1 MKKLF
6 YLIAVLFMVSCNQN
20 EPFEESSNHFRS
32 LEEFN
37 AFINEA
43 VNESSALRTRAIDNV
58 SSSSISPME
67 CIKKTAIA
75 KGLEFE
81 VINEGTENEIIS
93 FASDDPNIRYE
104 TITIPIFLYHDSE
117 LAAGGWFT
125 GLVFSSYLYDTI
137 SQRVM
142 EVCNTNAGLSAPP
155 NCWYFKKWEIAFV
168 HSEVNM
174 GHTGIIA
181 YWAGRLFF
189 YNPTTERDE
198 PHIYSKSQE
207 VRITPFAIN

>member
-20 EPFEESSNHFRS
+20 ESFEESSKHFRS

-67 CIKKTAIA
+67 CIKKAAIA
-75 KGLEFE
+75 KGREFE

-93 FASDDPNIRYE
+93 FASDDPNIKYE
-104 TITIPIFLYHDSE
+104 TMTIPFILFRDNDLQ
-117 LAAGGWFT
+117 GG
-125 GLVFSSYLYDTI
+125 GIVAYVFSSYLYNTI

-142 EVCNTNAGLSAPP
+142 EVCNTSGGDCIVPP
-155 NCWYFKKWEIAFV
+155 GCRYFRNWEIAYI
-168 HSEVNM
+168 SSDVNSSR
-174 GHTGIIA
+174 TGINA
-181 YWAGRLFF
+181 SCTGKLTL
-189 YNPTTERDE
+189 YNPNTAKEE
-198 PHIYSKSQE
+198 SHIYSKSKE
-207 VRITPFAIN
+207 VRITPAVMK